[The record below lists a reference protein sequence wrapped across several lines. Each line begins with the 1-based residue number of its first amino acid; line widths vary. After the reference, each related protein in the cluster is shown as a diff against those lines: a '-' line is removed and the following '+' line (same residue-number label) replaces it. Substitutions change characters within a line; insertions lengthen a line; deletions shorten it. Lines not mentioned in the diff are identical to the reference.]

1 MQGAVTRGNFIPFI
15 LKNQKFR
22 LENKMDGVIPFE
34 KLQKKLAVIV
44 ATFLLK
50 GGLYQMMSLWRFPLP
65 DFGDCAVGTEIV
77 PAVIES
83 FLIKKRRF
91 AKGIFIYRDFG
102 QPFVNGLWDVF
113 DDAGWMVRFLVDI
126 GWNFCW
132 FVVWQ
137 VLSVS
142 QVKCDVKEVCYF
154 LIGLDSNL
162 QTVLS

>member
-77 PAVIES
+77 LAVIES

-102 QPFVNGLWDVF
+102 QPFVNGL
-113 DDAGWMVRFLVDI
+113 
-126 GWNFCW
+126 
-132 FVVWQ
+132 
-137 VLSVS
+137 
-142 QVKCDVKEVCYF
+142 
-154 LIGLDSNL
+154 
-162 QTVLS
+162 